1 MAYYLTYTAN
11 FNNEQ
16 NQLVEVNIYE
26 LDPDVIPTSA
36 INFHITQCKVNTIS
50 DEQDSYATILSKELE
65 FSLWSEVGSTLTW
78 ETFITSSHNQWKV
91 EVISNSFTYF
101 IGFITPDEGNSPFQ
115 DQPYEINLKATDSI
129 GLLKGYELVDVNGDE
144 FENFNLLID
153 YIAGALSKTDLG
165 LPIRAY
171 CGYFWN
177 SMYDKGD
184 ALTYDLFNQAEVS
197 ARTFLKEPGQYENCY
212 DSLKIILQGWAHVV
226 QHNGKWQIV
235 TLAERQYLPG
245 SWYYVDYT
253 SAGVVSSG
261 NTASIVG
268 SNVGSDEVIYPI
280 NESQTISSKFANRQV
295 VNQFDYVVPT
305 DLVNN
310 QALQRLGAFNGA
322 ANGYDLVGWT
332 HYKGQPTS
340 QSVSSVYA
348 FIKQDVDGFG
358 NMTDRYYVVP
368 IDTTAPNTQLENY
381 IRNNNTDFFVDN
393 GDKISISVT
402 ARTKY
407 LELVGTLYLASLII
421 LKDGASGSSTGDWY
435 SLDNSGTWQN
445 TPNSAFAQYPTTA
458 NTVEWRTFTVDSVQV
473 PASGTC
479 FLLLGRGDVQVLSN
493 EVYFKDIKID
503 LQLSSRGSIFN
514 LTGDK
519 HINAQTTVFPDTYQG
534 TVQISDSPKKIIKGS
549 LFCTISSVRYLIST
563 SFCRYPNS
571 EVLNWKQ
578 LINRGKYN
586 QTYRRFWKI
595 EGDFTNETAAPLDL
609 AKRYTFTNISP
620 NRKFVLV
627 PSVEEDML
635 TGNFR
640 ATFMEVY
647 KDSNDGTQ
655 TGTTD
660 EFNYIFK

>member
-1 MAYYLTYTAN
+1 MAYELTYTAN
-11 FNNEQ
+11 FTNEQ

-91 EVISNSFTYF
+91 EVISNSYTYF

-129 GLLKGYELVDVNGDE
+129 GLLKCYELVDVNGDE

-177 SMYDKGD
+177 SMFDKGD

-212 DSLKIILQGWAHVV
+212 DALKIILEGWAHVV

-253 SAGVVSSG
+253 SAGAVSSG
-261 NTASIVG
+261 STASIVG

-310 QALQRLGAFNGA
+310 QALQRLGTFNSGA
-322 ANGYDLVGWT
+322 GGYDMVGWA

-340 QSVSSVYA
+340 QSASSVYA

-358 NMTDRYYVVP
+358 NMTDRFYVVP
-368 IDTTAPNTQLENY
+368 IDSTAPNTQLENY

-393 GDKISISVT
+393 GDKVSISVT
-402 ARTKY
+402 ARTKVD
-407 LELVGTLYLASLII
+407 ESVGTLYLASLII

-435 SLDNSGTWQN
+435 SLDNSGSWLN
-445 TPNSAFAQYPTTA
+445 TPNSAFAQYATTED
-458 NTVEWRTFTVDSVQV
+458 TTLWKSFSVDSVQV

-479 FLLLGRGDVQVLSN
+479 FLLLGRGDVQTSGN